1 MNQPS
6 MSGHLRSSITSIK
19 WFENNGGRAIR
30 RDVFGRVFR
39 IFSRIHWTCSH
50 IKESVQTRV
59 DLEKVNRYGK
69 PMGQRFGQACFLVML
84 MLLTPLSGCFGQQDG
99 EFGSTDDVVIT
110 PAVLTGG
117 VFQGLTI
124 AAEADLSVYVPYLML
139 NSDTGFV
146 QNSTVVDLKAGESA
160 LLTVLAPPRTDTAV
174 IMLGEYGRENWPV
187 RTIEES
193 WRTWIQRDGH
203 ERSDNPGIQRVP
215 ATNGTLDAVL
225 PSNSSGGPVLA
236 VRLPIERPM
245 APAYAEAEGGR
256 HSTGVVNGRTTFNF
270 LSSLSDTTSDPTDVV
285 DGALGYLDRWAGQGN
300 AAYEDAALHLIQT
313 MENFGLEVI
322 TQRFTYDSL
331 MTGAQNPEAYNIC
344 GYRYGEVDPDK
355 WMVFGAHFDIAPPVN
370 GAVLDPHV
378 FGRTYGTR
386 VGAYDN
392 TAGTSMVLTVAEAMA
407 NYKTRNTMVFCLW
420 SGEEGGK
427 RGSDFWTD
435 EWVKNENPDVEVTNY
450 VNLDMAGVNWPGG
463 GGAPCGG
470 NHGPD
475 GGCDPQPE
483 VDPDGYPKDEE
494 VWPMRVYI
502 GPSLDH
508 DIMNQPG
515 MVGLAMWIGSDAIGV
530 EEQMSALIGTD
541 LPADTWK
548 VDDWMAKDRP
558 EIIVY
563 EDTTARSDHAT
574 FQDNLGTVTMGFGG
588 LVDGYWCYHQTCD
601 TLDEMIDW
609 MDTTGKDYGEE
620 QSGTSNLV
628 DALDTITWWATY
640 SFFHL
645 DENPVRNAYL

>member
-1 MNQPS
+1 MA
-6 MSGHLRSSITSIK
+6 
-19 WFENNGGRAIR
+19 GGR
-30 RDVFGRVFR
+30 G
-39 IFSRIHWTCSH
+39 
-50 IKESVQTRV
+50 
-59 DLEKVNRYGK
+59 L
-69 PMGQRFGQACFLVML
+69 QALTLVLIM
-84 MLLTPLSGCFGQQDG
+84 MMAPLAGCFGENGDEG
-99 EFGSTDDVVIT
+99 IVKSGDVTIT
-110 PAVLTGG
+110 PVTMVGG

-124 AAEADLSVYVPYLML
+124 SADEDFSAFIPYLIK
-139 NSDTGFV
+139 NQESGFI
-146 QNSTVVDLKAGESA
+146 QNSTVLDLRAGDSV
-160 LLTVLAPPRTDTAV
+160 LLNVLAPPRTDTAV
-174 IMLGEYGRENWPV
+174 ILLGEYGREEWPI
-187 RTIEES
+187 RSIDES
-193 WRTWIQRDGH
+193 WRTWYDRSGFEAEDG
-203 ERSDNPGIQRVP
+203 DGIMRVDGE
-215 ATNGTLDAVL
+215 NGTLDTVMS
-225 PSNSSGGPVLA
+225 SNNSGGEVLA
-236 VRLPIERPM
+236 IRIAVERPM
-245 APAYAEAEGGR
+245 AAAYSEADGGR
-256 HSTGVVNGRTTFNF
+256 HSTGLVDGLNVFNYI
-270 LSSLSDTTSDPTDVV
+270 SHITDETADPTDAA
-285 DGALGYLDRWAGQGN
+285 DGAVGYLDRWAGQGN
-300 AAYEDAALHLIQT
+300 AAYEDAAQYLIGNL
-313 MENFGLEVI
+313 ESFGLEVI
-322 TQRFTYDSL
+322 VQRFTYDSL

-344 GYRYGEVDPDK
+344 GYRFGDVNPDK

-370 GAVLDPHV
+370 GGMLDPHL

-392 TAGTSMVLTVAEAMA
+392 TAGTAMVLTVAEAMA
-407 NYKTRNTMVFCLW
+407 NFNTRNTMVFCLW

-435 EWVKNENPDVEVTNY
+435 YWVKEDNPNVEVTNY

-463 GGAPCGG
+463 GGAPCGNG
-470 NHGPD
+470 HGGGD
-475 GGCDPQPE
+475 AGCDPQPE
-483 VDPDGYPKDEE
+483 IDPDGYPKDEE

-508 DIMNQPG
+508 DVMNQPG

-530 EEQMSALIGTD
+530 EEQMAPLLGAGHSAE
-541 LPADTWK
+541 TWK

-601 TLDEMIDW
+601 TVDEMIDW
-609 MDTTGKDYGEE
+609 MDTTGKDYGDE